1 MQTNSSVTPS
11 HGNYP
16 TGVAIVIGGSG
27 GIGKGICLAL
37 AAKGAQIALSY
48 RSSAQAAQQ
57 TVREIEQLGQ
67 TAEAFSL
74 ELSSLEQVSAAL
86 IDLQNRYH
94 CIHTLVFA
102 AGADITMTFV
112 GNIDPAEWYRTMNNE
127 LNGFFHVIKAV
138 LPLMRQTG
146 GGSIVAITTAG
157 LDRHPPL
164 DILST
169 APKAG
174 IEALVRGIARE
185 EGRYNIRANCV
196 APGVVDGGLFDRLK
210 PQVKPEFIEAM
221 KRNTALK
228 RFGTI
233 EEIAGVAAFLTTPAA
248 AYVTGQHL
256 CVDGGYSV

>member
-1 MQTNSSVTPS
+1 MQTNSTLPPP

-16 TGVAIVIGGSG
+16 LGVAVVIGGSG

-37 AAKGAQIALSY
+37 AAQGAQVALSY
-48 RSSAQAAQQ
+48 RSSAQAAKQ
-57 TVREIEQLGQ
+57 TVCEIEQLGQ
-67 TAEAFSL
+67 TAEAFAL
-74 ELSSLEQVSAAL
+74 ELSSQEQVQTAL
-86 IDLQNRYH
+86 TEIKNRYH
-94 CIHTLVFA
+94 CIHTLIFA

-112 GNIDPAEWYRTMNNE
+112 GNIDHAEWHSTINNE

-138 LPLMRQTG
+138 LPIMRQTG

-196 APGVVDGGLFDRLK
+196 APGVIDGGLFDRLK
-210 PQVKPEFIEAM
+210 LQVKPEFIEAM

-233 EEIAGVAAFLTTPAA
+233 EEVAGVAAFLTTPAA
-248 AYVTGQHL
+248 AYITGQHL
-256 CVDGGYSV
+256 CVDGGYTV

>member
-1 MQTNSSVTPS
+1 MKPATQQFD
-11 HGNYP
+11 GNYP
-16 TGVAIVIGGSG
+16 EGVAVVIGGSG

-37 AAKGAQIALSY
+37 AERGANVALSY
-48 RSSAQAAQQ
+48 RSNASAAQQ
-57 TVREIEQLGQ
+57 TVDEIQKRGY
-67 TAEAFSL
+67 TAEAFAL
-74 ELSSLEQVSAAL
+74 ELSSLEKVTTAL
-86 IDLQNRYH
+86 TDIQARH
-94 CIHTLVFA
+94 QRIHTLVFA
-102 AGADITMTFV
+102 AGANITMTYV
-112 GNIDPAEWYRTMNNE
+112 GDIDPVEWHETISGE
-127 LNGFFHVIKAV
+127 LSGFFHVIKTA

-146 GGSIVAITTAG
+146 GGSIVAVTTAG

-174 IEALVRGIARE
+174 IEALIRGIARE

-196 APGVVDGGLFDRLK
+196 APGVIDGGLFERLK

-233 EEIAGVAAFLTTPAA
+233 NEVAAVAAFLTTPAA